1 MVPQAFLWNSS
12 AGVSSLESWWQL
24 ERPWGPSA
32 VSFVSLGVTI
42 FSQEEVG
49 ISLRMGISLGWLHAA
64 EDEVEAQRGP
74 VRWRGAGQSSLA
86 STLTPFCLL
95 PALCGPQ
102 PEPPARDPQAQLSS
116 QPKGGPRRGR
126 HRGLSDPKGDESPFI
141 LVASPPYQGC

>member
-64 EDEVEAQRGP
+64 EDEIEAQRGP

-86 STLTPFCLL
+86 STLIPFSVFSQLSAA
-95 PALCGPQ
+95 PSPNPQ
-102 PEPPARDPQAQLSS
+102 PGTPRLSS
-116 QPKGGPRRGR
+116 TPSRRGAQ
-126 HRGLSDPKGDESPFI
+126 GEAGTEVSLIPKVMSHH
-141 LVASPPYQGC
+141 SYS